1 MSAIPG
7 HVTLTTCDTE
17 PIQFLG
23 AVQPIGFLLTVN
35 ADWFVLRASENVR
48 SFLNAEHDQVVG
60 QPLSKLISEQLIHDI
75 RGCLQ
80 RIPEVGGLE
89 SMLRRTVTPNGVLF
103 DIAVHQSGQEIVLEF
118 MPSGAGTASP
128 LPTLQGMVGRIGR
141 NKSTAALLKEAARQV
156 RGLTGFDRVM
166 VYRFDEDGAGEVV
179 AESATGGLQPY
190 FGLRYPA
197 SDIPVQ
203 ARALYEKNFIRCI
216 ADVNAAPVPVTPAL
230 SPEGKMLDL
239 SMSVLR
245 SVSPI
250 HIEYLQNM
258 GVRASMSISILHGGK
273 LWGLFACHHY
283 APKNIDLETRT
294 TAELFGQMF
303 SYMLEGHQRE
313 IEVAYD
319 ERTRAIH
326 DRIAF
331 AFADPKMSM
340 GNIPEFL
347 AGMTDYVAADG
358 IGACYDGEVR
368 LTGITPTRDEFLQ
381 LVKFLNKT
389 SSGRVF
395 ATHHL
400 SRDFPP
406 AADFVVRAAGILSIP
421 ISRTPRDY
429 LVFFRRE
436 VAKTVTWAGE
446 PTKVKVSG
454 PNGPR
459 LTPRK
464 SFEAW
469 QEAVHNQSERWT
481 KSELRAAENLRTTLV
496 ELVLRLSES
505 ARVDREGAEQHQQ
518 ILIAE
523 LNHRVRNILG
533 LVRGLISQSA
543 ASASDMSTFVHGIE
557 HRIGSLANAHD
568 LLTSNNWGPASLHAL
583 LRTNLEERIQLTGPD
598 VLLEPKA
605 FSAMAL
611 VIHEVVTNA
620 RKYGALSNNSG
631 EVFVATSKDEIGN
644 ISISWR
650 ESGGPPVQIPTR
662 RGFGSTILE
671 QVIPFEVNGVCTTHF
686 LPHGFALEVILPAN
700 VAVSVD
706 QVAPETAA
714 AKRAGVTETALFPGL
729 LKSSLVVEDNL
740 FVAIDAEEMLQKMGA
755 ETVTVANSVA
765 DALALLNQFEFS
777 FALLDVNL
785 GKESCLPV
793 ARALSAGGIPFAFGT
808 GYGESLSMPD
818 KLGDVPIVTKPY
830 RRAAMTAALQR
841 LEPSAGAAVQSPPG
855 TDG

>member
-1 MSAIPG
+1 MTERPH

-17 PIQFLG
+17 AIQFLG
-23 AVQPIGFLLTVN
+23 AIQGVGFLLTVN
-35 ADWFVLRASENVR
+35 ADWFVLRASENVG
-48 SFLNAEHDQVVG
+48 SYLKAAHDQVVG
-60 QPLSKLISEQLIHDI
+60 QPLSAFISAQLIHDI

-89 SMLRRTVTPNGVLF
+89 ILLRQTVTPNGVPF
-103 DIAVHQSGQEIVLEF
+103 DIAMHQTGHEIVLEF
-118 MPSGAGTASP
+118 VPSGAGTASP

-141 NKSTAALLKEAARQV
+141 NKSTPALLKEAARQV

-166 VYRFDEDGAGEVV
+166 VYRFDEDGAGEVA
-179 AESATGGLQPY
+179 AESAVGGLHP
-190 FGLRYPA
+190 FLGLRYPA

-203 ARALYEKNFIRCI
+203 ARALYAKNFIRCI
-216 ADVNAAPVPVTPAL
+216 VDVNSIPVPVTPAL
-230 SPEGKMLDL
+230 SPEGRMLDL
-239 SMSVLR
+239 SMSILR

-258 GVRASMSISILHGGK
+258 GVRASMSISILQGGK

-313 IEVAYD
+313 FEAAYD
-319 ERTRAIH
+319 ARTREIH

-331 AFADPKMSM
+331 AFADPVMSM
-340 GNIPEFL
+340 GSVPEFL

-358 IGACYDGEVR
+358 IGAYYAGEVN
-368 LTGITPTRDEFLQ
+368 LTGLTPTREEFLQ
-381 LVKFLNKT
+381 LIKYLNKT

-395 ATHHL
+395 ATHCL
-400 SRDFPP
+400 SADFPP
-406 AADFVVRAAGILSIP
+406 AADFVMRAAGILSIP
-421 ISRTPRDY
+421 ISRSPRDY

-436 VAKTVTWAGE
+436 VSKTVTWAGE
-446 PTKVKVSG
+446 PAKIEVSG

-469 QEAVHNQSERWT
+469 RETVLNQSERWT

-496 ELVLRLSES
+496 ELVLRLSE
-505 ARVDREGAEQHQQ
+505 AAKVDRQGAEQHQQ

-543 ASASDMSTFVHGIE
+543 ASATDMKAFVHGIE

-568 LLTSNNWGPASLHAL
+568 LLTSNNWGSASLHAL
-583 LRTNLEERIQLTGPD
+583 LKTNLEERIQLTGPD

-631 EVFVATSKDEIGN
+631 EVFVTTSKDEVGD
-644 ISISWR
+644 ISIVWR
-650 ESGGPPVQIPTR
+650 ESGGPPVKIPTR

-671 QVIPFEVNGVCTTHF
+671 QVIPFEVNGACIPQY
-686 LPHGFALEVILPAN
+686 LPHGFTLDIVLPAA
-700 VAVSVD
+700 VAVADTSART
-706 QVAPETAA
+706 APEAA
-714 AKRAGVTETALFPGL
+714 SAKPAAGEPVPMFPVL
-729 LKSSLVVEDNL
+729 LKNSLVVEDNL

-755 ETVTVANSVA
+755 ETVLVAKSVA
-765 DALALLNQFEFS
+765 DALALLAQQKFS

-818 KLGDVPIVTKPY
+818 NLSDVPIVTKPY
-830 RRAAMTAALQR
+830 RHAAMAAALKR
-841 LEPSAGAAVQSPPG
+841 LEPKAP
-855 TDG
+855 